1 MAEAAVVLELP
12 LEEAR
17 MPEPPVDTG
26 SPYSHEEWAAI
37 RAALPRERERRHRA
51 GLSFGQAEQSAF
63 VAEVV
68 RALRAA
74 QEAR

>member
-1 MAEAAVVLELP
+1 VVDAAVVLELP

-17 MPEPPVDTG
+17 MPEPVDTR
-26 SPYSHEEWAAI
+26 SPYSHEEVAAI
-37 RAALPRERERRHRA
+37 RAALPRQRERRQKA

-68 RALRAA
+68 RALRAG
-74 QEAR
+74 EETR